1 MFVELMDRIR
11 GEVLNN
17 LFRSTTN
24 LASFETFLSQLQQK
38 FSGGEPP
45 EAAGPVRAA
54 ASSSTNTPAQGEL
67 KMDLPLRRE
76 VPRVGRNDPCPCGSG
91 KKFKSCCGRK
101 A

>member
-11 GEVLNN
+11 GEVLTN

-38 FSGGEPP
+38 TSGGESPDGAPAVRPP
-45 EAAGPVRAA
+45 SGAA
-54 ASSSTNTPAQGEL
+54 ASGHEEKLEL
-67 KMDLPLRRE
+67 PIRRE
-76 VPRVGRNDPCPCGSG
+76 APKVGRNEPCPCGSG

>member
-11 GEVLNN
+11 GEVLTN

-38 FSGGEPP
+38 VSGGESPDGSAGVRPP
-45 EAAGPVRAA
+45 AK
-54 ASSSTNTPAQGEL
+54 PAPAEQGEL
-67 KMDLPLRRE
+67 KIELPTRRDI
-76 VPRVGRNDPCPCGSG
+76 PKVGRNEPCPCGSG
-91 KKFKSCCGRK
+91 KKFKACCGRK

>member
-1 MFVELMDRIR
+1 MDRIR

-38 FSGGEPP
+38 MSGGESPDGSP
-45 EAAGPVRAA
+45 GVRTPSRAASEENEMKIELPVR
-54 ASSSTNTPAQGEL
+54 
-67 KMDLPLRRE
+67 RE
-76 VPRVGRNDPCPCGSG
+76 APKVGRNDPCPCGSG
-91 KKFKSCCGRK
+91 KKFKACCGRK

>member
-11 GEVLNN
+11 GEVLTN

-38 FSGGEPP
+38 LSGGESTDG
-45 EAAGPVRAA
+45 GPA
-54 ASSSTNTPAQGEL
+54 ASGKAPEQQGEL
-67 KMDLPLRRE
+67 KIELPTRRE
-76 VPRVGRNDPCPCGSG
+76 APKVGRNEPCPCGSG
-91 KKFKSCCGRK
+91 KKFKACCGRS